1 MAMTLKLSKTK
12 TLNPSTK
19 KMGYRTTVKSNGK
32 ADMDSLVL
40 SASKNTTMHK
50 AELRMAFELALDAI
64 RESLAAGK
72 IVELKGIGNIGFT
85 CSGAWTETPEE
96 QTAVEHKIGVALA
109 YRSSQAKRCT
119 LLWPLP
125 RHHGQRMVR
134 ATSLPLPTHRASR
147 NHHRRLRVNGSW
159 CEIKNIVF
167 DGLNGCR
174 NEKVTTN
181 ITNNTNN
188 SCDLCHSLLKEKH
201 PLNPFNPM

>member
-72 IVELKGIGNIGFT
+72 IVELKGIGNIGFS

-96 QTAVEHKIGVALA
+96 QTAVEHKIGV
-109 YRSSQAKRCT
+109 SFFPSQEVHAAVATAKT
-119 LLWPLP
+119 SWTKDGEGDDPSAP
-125 RHHGQRMVR
+125 DASDSTSGGGQKPGGGVETE
-134 ATSLPLPTHRASR
+134 A
-147 NHHRRLRVNGSW
+147 
-159 CEIKNIVF
+159 
-167 DGLNGCR
+167 
-174 NEKVTTN
+174 
-181 ITNNTNN
+181 
-188 SCDLCHSLLKEKH
+188 
-201 PLNPFNPM
+201 